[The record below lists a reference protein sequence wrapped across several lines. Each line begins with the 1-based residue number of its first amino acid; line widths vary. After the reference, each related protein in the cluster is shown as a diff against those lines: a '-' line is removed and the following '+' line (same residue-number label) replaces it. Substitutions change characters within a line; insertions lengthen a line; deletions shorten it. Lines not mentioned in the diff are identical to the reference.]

1 MNKPEVIF
9 VCRSCKKEMLV
20 TGSDEDG
27 FWWVHCM
34 NDKCKQY
41 GKNSIIMADKENDKA
56 IVENWLF
63 SKLTEYNWR
72 KKDAQAWL
80 DSIWDEYNQYLYDNQ

>member
-1 MNKPEVIF
+1 MDRPEVLY
-9 VCRSCKKEMLV
+9 VCKGCKKEMDVLGV
-20 TGSDEDG
+20 DEDG

-41 GKNSIIMADKENDKA
+41 GKNSIITANINNQKEIADY
-56 IVENWLF
+56 WLF
-63 SKLTEYNWR
+63 SKFAEDDWR

-80 DSIWDEYNQYLYDNQ
+80 DSIWHEYNQYLYDNQ